1 MLPAYTFSL
10 TPEVRLVSARE
21 KAERLGQLLQAVP
34 QVECR
39 TRWLFAP
46 GMCAREMCI
55 PAGVSVEGA
64 VHRMDNIAELSKGR
78 LMVVTDGDAIEIEAP
93 CKVIVSAGAKNAVT
107 ALEDSVWTN
116 FLPNPTN
123 ETDHDKLVEM
133 YTESK
138 ACELIGG
145 SQNKQLAANKLTEL
159 GA

>member
-1 MLPAYTFSL
+1 MLSYKFSL
-10 TPEVRLVSARE
+10 TPVKQASARE
-21 KAERLGQLLQAVP
+21 KAEQLGTMLREVP

-55 PAGVSVEGA
+55 PAGVCVEGA

-78 LMVVTDGDAIEIEAP
+78 LLVVTDGDAVEIEAP
-93 CKVIVSAGAKNAVT
+93 CKVIVSAGAKNAVK

-116 FLPNPTN
+116 FLPNPGN
-123 ETDHDKLVEM
+123 ETDPEKLVEM

-138 ACELIGG
+138 ACELLGG
-145 SQNKQLAANKLTEL
+145 SQNLQLMANKLTEL
-159 GA
+159 EA